1 MLPSRCGACLYSRED
16 EFDRDACGAIRGL
29 DRTIDGEAHGPDAH
43 DHQWPAG
50 DRSSAAF
57 ERAREDEVCVVTSD
71 IQSDNRDEVLQKLQR
86 PFHPGQD
93 IESGYLCRS
102 AERTRS

>member
-1 MLPSRCGACLYSRED
+1 MLPSKCGARLYSRED
-16 EFDRDACGAIRGL
+16 EFDRDVCGAIRGL

-43 DHQWPAG
+43 DHQWPDG

-57 ERAREDEVCVVTSD
+57 ERAREDEVCVVTSG
-71 IQSDNRDEVLQKLQR
+71 IEIDNRDEVLQKLQGTL
-86 PFHPGQD
+86 HPVQN
-93 IESGYLCRS
+93 IESGYLCWS